1 MSPSMFWT
9 YSSYVLQQAAQ
20 GEPRL
25 WLTVT
30 TLVAIQLGWGLWLTP
45 YGYARMGWGGATL
58 AIIVWHLV

>member
-1 MSPSMFWT
+1 
-9 YSSYVLQQAAQ
+9 VAVQAAQ
-20 GEPRL
+20 GESRL

-58 AIIVWHLV
+58 AIAVLAGTHARGLTWLLT